1 MKAIEENKLYTVRY
15 SRRVNLDTQVF
26 IIFATYDEHFAKK
39 YVRKFNRI
47 LSEAK
52 EYWKDYKIERY
63 YMFPE
68 DHKHYE
74 RFYSLLGTYDA
85 YYLETEIR

>member
-1 MKAIEENKLYTVRY
+1 MKNKIYTVRY
-15 SRRVNLDTQVF
+15 AEKTVGGGSRTIV
-26 IIFATYDEHFAKK
+26 IFATYDEHLAKR

-52 EYWKDYKIERY
+52 EHWKSYKIERFY
-63 YMFPE
+63 QRFS
-68 DHKHYE
+68 DHKQYE
-74 RFYSLLGTYDA
+74 TINKVFDTYDA